1 LKNTLHIS
9 PRVLLENPYINVL
22 DVIRTYTV
30 NELLEDG
37 YSLRELQTMG
47 ITACAVFNTG
57 KYTILDLKRA
67 GYKIKLC
74 AR

>member
-1 LKNTLHIS
+1 S